1 MRCLANSTISYQESN
16 HKRYICLIK
25 ICFKMEEKNK
35 NEELQSRREFFK
47 KTAQNVLPFL
57 GVVALSPLL
66 TSCDP
71 DDDEEMDKLGCKG
84 CSGYCDSSCS
94 GSCDEDCTDICAF
107 GCTGTCDGHTRSW

>member
-1 MRCLANSTISYQESN
+1 
-16 HKRYICLIK
+16 
-25 ICFKMEEKNK
+25 MEEKNK